1 MSAKRSLFAVV
12 LAVFLVGVN
21 PDRLGAAELSGVELP
36 DQVTFCEHIAP
47 LIFNNCYE
55 CHRSGEAAP
64 FTLASYQDVSKRA
77 TMLQEVIGR
86 RFMPP
91 WHPAPG
97 DVEFR
102 NSRRLGDQQIALF
115 DKWVATGK
123 PEGDVTKLPELPS
136 FADGWRLGKPD
147 LTVTMSDFFPVPAD
161 GKDIY
166 RNFVIPLDLPEDK
179 WLTAIDIRPNERSVV
194 HHVLYFADE
203 SGTARQRSGGDGQ
216 PGFRGM
222 GFRAVQVGGWAVGG
236 TPEQLPYGLA
246 RKLPAGSDLIL
257 ACHFHPVG
265 KAADVKITAALYFAD
280 KPPTRD
286 FVRFQVPPGYGRGT
300 KLSEGVPPG
309 EKSFQI
315 SGRYTLPA
323 DGDLISLAGHA
334 HYICTS
340 MKATATLP
348 DGTVLDLLSI
358 PAWDFNWQGQYLL
371 KESLHLPKGTVLYG
385 EVNYDNS
392 EDNLNNPNY
401 PPKLIRW
408 GLQSTD
414 EMGSL
419 FFGMAVDDATL
430 FQNRGRARRDAAGG
444 QLLARLKALDTNS
457 DGKLQTSEVPA
468 NFRSLMGKID
478 NNSDGELDRAELT
491 ESADRLKRFFENI
504 GRR

>member
-1 MSAKRSLFAVV
+1 MTQAKTLLLVAIAFSSSWIASAADSVDSTRTQPPE
-12 LAVFLVGVN
+12 N
-21 PDRLGAAELSGVELP
+21 
-36 DQVTFCEHIAP
+36 VTFTEHIAP
-47 LIFNNCYE
+47 LVFNHCYE
-55 CHRSGEAAP
+55 CHRPGEAAP
-64 FTLASYQDVSKRA
+64 FTLKSYQDVSKRA
-77 TMLQEVIGR
+77 TMIGEVIGR
-86 RFMPP
+86 GFMPP

-97 DVEFR
+97 DVTFR
-102 NSRRLGDQQIALF
+102 NSRRLSEEQIALF
-115 DKWVATGK
+115 EQWVATGK
-123 PEGDVTKLPELPS
+123 REGDADKLPELPS
-136 FADGWRLGKPD
+136 YADGWRLGKPD
-147 LTVTMSDFFPVPAD
+147 MTVTMSESYHVPAD
-161 GKDIY
+161 GADIY

-179 WLTAIDIRPNERSVV
+179 WLTAIEIRPDERSVV
-194 HHVLYFADE
+194 HHVLYFADQ
-203 SGTARQRSGGDGQ
+203 SGTARQRSGSDGQ

-236 TPEQLPYGLA
+236 TPEKLPYGLA
-246 RKLPAGSDLIL
+246 RKLPANSDLIL

-300 KLSEGVPPG
+300 KLSQGVPAG
-309 EKSFQI
+309 EKNFQI
-315 SGRYTLPA
+315 SGEYTLPA
-323 DGDLISLAGHA
+323 DGDLISVSGHA

-348 DGTVLDLLSI
+348 DGQVLDLLSI

-371 KESLHLPKGTVLYG
+371 KESLRLPKGTVLYG

-419 FFGMAVDDATL
+419 FFGMAVEDGSL
-430 FQNRGRARRDAAGG
+430 FNNRLRGRGRQAAN
-444 QLLARLKALDTNS
+444 QWIARLREMDTNG
-457 DGKLQTSEVPA
+457 DGKLQKSELPLR
-468 NFRSLMGKID
+468 FRPFIARID
-478 NNSDGELDRAELT
+478 KNGDDVLDRAELT
-491 ESADRLKRFFENI
+491 ESADKVRKFMENI
-504 GRR
+504 GRQ

>member
-1 MSAKRSLFAVV
+1 MRLVRDLLPAATAVSLFGVAIGPARAVEPAA
-12 LAVFLVGVN
+12 AV
-21 PDRLGAAELSGVELP
+21 PAEK
-36 DQVTFCEHIAP
+36 VTFAEHIAP
-47 LIFNNCYE
+47 LIHNHCYE
-55 CHRSGEAAP
+55 CHRPGEAAP
-64 FTLASYQDVSKRA
+64 FTLMSYQDVSKRA
-77 TMLQEVIGR
+77 TMLQEVMER
-86 RFMPP
+86 RYMPP

-102 NSRRLGDQQIALF
+102 HSRRLSDEQLELFSQWVSAGKRQGDLEKTPA
-115 DKWVATGK
+115 
-123 PEGDVTKLPELPS
+123 LPS
-136 FADGWRLGKPD
+136 YADGWRLGNPD
-147 LTVTMSDFFPVPAD
+147 LTVSMSQSFHVPAD
-161 GKDIY
+161 GRDIY
-166 RNFVIPLDLPEDK
+166 RNFVIPLEVPEDK
-179 WLTAIDIRPNERSVV
+179 WLTAIDIRPDERSVV
-194 HHVLYFADE
+194 HHVLYFAD
-203 SGTARQRSGGDGQ
+203 STGTARQRSGSDGQ

-236 TPEQLPYGLA
+236 TPEKLPYGLA
-246 RKLPAGSDLIL
+246 RKLPANSDLIL

-309 EKSFQI
+309 EKDFQI

-323 DGDLISLAGHA
+323 DGDLISVSGHA

-348 DGTVLDLLSI
+348 DGKVLDLLSL

-371 KESLHLPKGTVLYG
+371 KESLRLPKGTVLYG

-392 EDNLNNPNY
+392 EDNPNNPNY
-401 PPKLIRW
+401 PPKQVRW

-419 FFGMAVDDATL
+419 FFGMAVDDGSL
-430 FQNRGRARRDAAGG
+430 FSNRRGRGGNRNAGG
-444 QLLARLKALDTNS
+444 QLIARLRALDTS
-457 DGKLQTSEVPA
+457 GDGKLQKSELPA
-468 NFRSLMGKID
+468 QYRLLMSRID
-478 NNSDGELDRAELT
+478 KNDDGELDRDELA
-491 ESADRLKRFFENI
+491 ESANNIRRLLENQ
-504 GRR
+504 GR